1 MIFHNFL
8 MISSCFQKM
17 YFHDSVGAHVILSAQ
32 PVGGVALGILQN
44 AECRFSGAESSV
56 QSLQCRVQSAE
67 YLVQSAECRVQSA
80 EYRVQNI

>member
-1 MIFHNFL
+1 
-8 MISSCFQKM
+8 M

-44 AECRFSGAESSV
+44 AECRVSGAESSVRSLQCGVFSAESSV

-67 YLVQSAECRVQSA
+67 YLVQSAECRVQSL
-80 EYRVQNI
+80 